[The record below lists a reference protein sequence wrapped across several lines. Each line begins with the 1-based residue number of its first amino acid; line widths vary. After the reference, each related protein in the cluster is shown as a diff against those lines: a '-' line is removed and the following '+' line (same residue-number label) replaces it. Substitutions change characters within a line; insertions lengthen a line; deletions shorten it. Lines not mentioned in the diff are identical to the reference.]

1 MLVLVVLFSALLP
14 RDGDAGGLVD
24 VELVI
29 AADVSYSMDGEERRL
44 QQQGFVA
51 AFRDP
56 DVLRAIRSGPMA
68 RIAVIYIEWGGQGR
82 HRVVVPWTVIHDAAS
97 AHAFAARLEHNRP
110 ARFNR
115 GTSIGGALAQA
126 HALLRASG
134 FSSTRRIVNISGDGV
149 DRDGAELARVR
160 AGLIADGVTINGLPV
175 VYKKPLEGVFGD
187 PRIPRDPRALLDH
200 FERDVIGGAHA
211 FVEPVVSIES
221 YGTAIVRKVMREIGM
236 PIYATLAREPEVR

>member
-1 MLVLVVLFSALLP
+1 M
-14 RDGDAGGLVD
+14 
-24 VELVI
+24 
-29 AADVSYSMDGEERRL
+29 
-44 QQQGFVA
+44 
-51 AFRDP
+51 
-56 DVLRAIRSGPMA
+56 
-68 RIAVIYIEWGGQGR
+68 
-82 HRVVVPWTVIHDAAS
+82 
-97 AHAFAARLEHNRP
+97 
-110 ARFNR
+110 
-115 GTSIGGALAQA
+115 
-126 HALLRASG
+126 
-134 FSSTRRIVNISGDGV
+134 
-149 DRDGAELARVR
+149 R